1 MAEAHPLPDPEGA
14 RVRLLM
20 VTAWMGQ
27 GRDEEALATCRLLS
41 RLGEPELRQQ
51 ARQLLTIL
59 EAPSLER
66 PERWSMRLPSLSIQ
80 ASGDAAPTT
89 ARRDDPANRLHR
101 RRRRR
106 DQRSRLRWVCRCGER
121 GAAGHD
127 PVAQRCVR
135 MDVDLTSPA
144 PDRLQLS
151 WEIESSTGQL
161 LPWQRRFEQDL
172 HQRRPDL
179 TVTHPRPGRQRIA
192 SRPMPSADFDTL
204 MVQLLQLA
212 GRGASVTLP
221 DPRISLSERNW
232 LVGVDQRLILQLDL
246 RQLPEIPAMT
256 LRLGLNGGQVTQTLR
271 SGELI
276 SLDTHNWRWS
286 RLGVGSVGV
295 ILLLVLSL
303 VLQDSATAWLRLPGT
318 PLLIKAPGDRD
329 PPPAQRSSGA
339 PPTAPVRAAAAAGTR
354 RGHAEATAS
363 GCDRP
368 PAPPGQGRAQATT
381 SPGPGKAAGSAPPE
395 RPPPLPSQ
403 RRTRLRDAGDRRG

>member
-1 MAEAHPLPDPEGA
+1 MKEQPAQLDLTAAEASLERGDYGQCLELLVPMAEAHPLPDREGA

-27 GRDEEALATCRLLS
+27 GRDEEAVATCRLLS

-66 PERWSMRLPSLSIQ
+66 PERWSMRLPSLAIQ

-89 ARRDDPANRLHR
+89 ARRR
-101 RRRRR
+101 
-106 DQRSRLRWVCRCGER
+106 RSRKPAPPPPPPTGPTQPPALGFAVLVTVVLLAMTLLLSG
-121 GAAGHD
+121 
-127 PVAQRCVR
+127 CVR

-192 SRPMPSADFDTL
+192 SRPMPSADFGTL

-232 LVGVDQRLILQLDL
+232 LVGVDQHLILQLDL

-256 LRLGLNGGQVTQTLR
+256 LRLGLNGGRVTQTLR

-303 VLQDSATAWLRLPGT
+303 VLQDMRRRLGF
-318 PLLIKAPGDRD
+318 GF
-329 PPPAQRSSGA
+329 
-339 PPTAPVRAAAAAGTR
+339 
-354 RGHAEATAS
+354 
-363 GCDRP
+363 
-368 PAPPGQGRAQATT
+368 
-381 SPGPGKAAGSAPPE
+381 PE
-395 RPPPLPSQ
+395 LPS
-403 RRTRLRDAGDRRG
+403 